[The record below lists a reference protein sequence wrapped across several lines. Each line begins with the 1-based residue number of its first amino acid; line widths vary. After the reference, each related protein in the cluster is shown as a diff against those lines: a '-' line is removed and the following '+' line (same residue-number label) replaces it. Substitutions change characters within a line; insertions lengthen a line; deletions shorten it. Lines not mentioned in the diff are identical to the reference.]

1 MHCAGRQCA
10 LCDQMKVAQR
20 TKKALKDT
28 PRESYQ
34 LYHTWRRWRG
44 ALISRHTALARR
56 VVHFSP
62 DGDACLQGPLQ
73 LSRCTSGTG
82 AHSAGAIRLC
92 AEGKQE
98 WIAYAHTSRR
108 CGAGPGGGF
117 DINAT
122 DCDYRAFSS
131 KVINRHAALWL
142 PSSSSARPR

>member
-1 MHCAGRQCA
+1 MHCAGRPCA

-73 LSRCTSGTG
+73 LSRCTSGRSTFRRSN
-82 AHSAGAIRLC
+82 SAVCGGQAGMDSIRPHFSPVRC
-92 AEGKQE
+92 RAG
-98 WIAYAHTSRR
+98 RR
-108 CGAGPGGGF
+108 
-117 DINAT
+117 I
-122 DCDYRAFSS
+122 
-131 KVINRHAALWL
+131 
-142 PSSSSARPR
+142 

>member
-62 DGDACLQGPLQ
+62 DGDACLQGPIITVHLRHRSTFRRSNSAVCGGQ
-73 LSRCTSGTG
+73 AGMDSIRPHFSPVRCR
-82 AHSAGAIRLC
+82 AG
-92 AEGKQE
+92 
-98 WIAYAHTSRR
+98 RR
-108 CGAGPGGGF
+108 
-117 DINAT
+117 I
-122 DCDYRAFSS
+122 
-131 KVINRHAALWL
+131 
-142 PSSSSARPR
+142 